1 MPREAALA
9 QARIDLGAI
18 DHNLRE
24 LRRVTR
30 PTARIMAVVKAD
42 GYGHGATPTARTA
55 LAAGADAL
63 AVARLPEGRRL
74 RRDGIDAPILVLGP
88 TPAERAVELVAD
100 DLTATV
106 TGLESARALSDAA
119 RSAGA
124 RLKVH
129 VKVDTGMGRLGI
141 LAFPRPDQ
149 SQAAAEAIAEIDRL
163 VGLELQG
170 VFTHFAA
177 ADATDLSFARLQLD
191 RFNDLLE
198 RLRGLGVEVPLRHAA
213 NSGGVISLADAHF
226 DLVRPGIS
234 LYGLYPSNEVD
245 REKIRLRP
253 AMTLQTEVLHVKRVP
268 ADFPVSYGMT
278 YRTPAPTTLATV
290 AVGYADGL
298 DRLLSS
304 RGHMLVH
311 GRRAPIVGRVCMDLT
326 ILDVG
331 AIPDVGVGDP
341 VTVFG
346 GEEPGAVSA
355 DEIADLAG
363 TINYEVVSTI
373 APRVTRVYAD
383 VMP

>member
-1 MPREAALA
+1 MRDVSLA
-9 QARIDLGAI
+9 HARIDLGAI
-18 DHNLRE
+18 AHNLRE
-24 LRRVTR
+24 LRRITR
-30 PTARIMAVVKAD
+30 PEARIMAVVKAD
-42 GYGHGATPTARTA
+42 GYGHGATPAARTA
-55 LAAGADAL
+55 LVAGADAL
-63 AVARLPEGRRL
+63 AVARLPEGRQL
-74 RRDGIDAPILVLGP
+74 RQDGIDAPILVLGP
-88 TPAERAVELVAD
+88 TPPERAADLAAD
-100 DLTATV
+100 DLRVAV
-106 TGLESARALSDAA
+106 ASLESARALSDAA

-149 SQAAAEAIAEIDRL
+149 SRAAAEAVAEIDRL
-163 VGLELQG
+163 PGLELQG

-177 ADATDLSFARLQLD
+177 ADAADLSFARLQLD
-191 RFNDLLE
+191 RFQDLLE

-213 NSGGVISLADAHF
+213 NSGGVISLPESHF
-226 DLVRPGIS
+226 DLVRPGVS

-268 ADFPVSYGMT
+268 SGFPVSYGMT
-278 YRTPAPTTLATV
+278 YRTPEPTTLATV
-290 AVGYADGL
+290 AIGYADGL

-304 RGHMLVH
+304 RGHMVIR

-326 ILDVG
+326 ILDAG
-331 AIPDVGVGDP
+331 AMPDVCVGDP

-346 GEEPGAVSA
+346 GEASGAVSA
-355 DEIADLAG
+355 DEIAELIG

-373 APRVTRVYAD
+373 APRVTRAYAEA
-383 VMP
+383 MS

>member
-124 RLKVH
+124 RLKAH

-163 VGLELQG
+163 PGLELQG
-170 VFTHFAA
+170 AFTHFAA
-177 ADATDLSFARLQLD
+177 ADAADLSFARLQLD
-191 RFNDLLE
+191 RFHDLLE

-213 NSGGVISLADAHF
+213 NSGGVISLPDAHF

>member
-1 MPREAALA
+1 
-9 QARIDLGAI
+9 
-18 DHNLRE
+18 
-24 LRRVTR
+24 
-30 PTARIMAVVKAD
+30 
-42 GYGHGATPTARTA
+42 
-55 LAAGADAL
+55 
-63 AVARLPEGRRL
+63 
-74 RRDGIDAPILVLGP
+74 
-88 TPAERAVELVAD
+88 
-100 DLTATV
+100 
-106 TGLESARALSDAA
+106 
-119 RSAGA
+119 
-124 RLKVH
+124 
-129 VKVDTGMGRLGI
+129 
-141 LAFPRPDQ
+141 
-149 SQAAAEAIAEIDRL
+149 
-163 VGLELQG
+163 
-170 VFTHFAA
+170 
-177 ADATDLSFARLQLD
+177 
-191 RFNDLLE
+191 
-198 RLRGLGVEVPLRHAA
+198 
-213 NSGGVISLADAHF
+213 